1 MNRRLIGVGLATVM
15 AIGCSKAFTPET
27 VAGLWILRTV
37 NGTNLPF
44 EVTEGSNTVRIT
56 SGLFNLR
63 EDLTYSFTLEVLI
76 DDGTSMTPESQ
87 EDTGTYLLIDPDRI
101 DLTSSLDGSTF
112 TATLVGANITAVA
125 DGLTFIFERV

>member
-1 MNRRLIGVGLATVM
+1 MNRRLIGVGLATLM

-37 NGTNLPF
+37 NGTNPPF
-44 EVTEGSNTVRIT
+44 EFTEGSTTVRIT

-63 EDLTYSFTLEVLI
+63 EDQTFAFTLEVLI
-76 DDGTSMTPESQ
+76 DDGTSTTTESR
-87 EDTGTYLLIDPDRI
+87 EDSGTYVLIDPDTI
-101 DLTSSLDGSTF
+101 TLTNSEDGSTF

-125 DGLTFIFERV
+125 DGRTFVFERV

>member
-1 MNRRLIGVGLATVM
+1 MNRRLIGVGLATLM
-15 AIGCSKAFTPET
+15 TMGCSKAFTPET

-37 NGTNLPF
+37 NGSTLPF
-44 EVTEGSNTVRIT
+44 EFNEGSNTVRIT

-76 DDGTSMTPESQ
+76 DDGTSTTPESQ

-101 DLTSSLDGSTF
+101 DLTSSVDGSTF

-125 DGLTFIFERV
+125 DGLTFVFERV